1 MNLKHRDKLLA
12 EIAEQ
17 LKELEGNRIYAIE
30 VILIGPSGR
39 WAFGLAEVL
48 GVLANDLY
56 WDERGNWSDACQ
68 ADVRDM

>member
-1 MNLKHRDKLLA
+1 MHLQHRDKLLA

-17 LKELEGNRIYAIE
+17 LKELEQHRIFAIE

-56 WDERGNWSDACQ
+56 WDERGNWSDA
-68 ADVRDM
+68 DKVEVRDM